1 MKNTLT
7 TIGAVLAVFFLTYP
21 TLSDEQACAS
31 GQDCPVAKYSGI
43 KGDLVPNGKLIPLEA
58 KCVVTKDKNIIADN
72 NNEIII
78 DYKMQPDKIINT
90 SCIAS
95 IKKRFILTITG
106 TELNDQ
112 LNKDKKPESKAIT
125 VIRGFLQTISNPVI
139 VQHVN
144 TKPDESSNYK
154 TILTKK
160 SKLGKELR
168 PHEIVSFSIQ
178 LKWNNIESKKLK
190 IIEREHQWETFNDKG
205 SYIEYI
211 VYSPDVYDG
220 NNTATT
226 IKSNR
231 SEWLLPCKKCGA
243 VKPPEPIKE

>member
-58 KCVVTKDKNIIADN
+58 KCVVTKDKNIIDDD

-78 DYKMQPDKIINT
+78 DYKTQPDKIINT

-139 VQHVN
+139 VQDLN
-144 TKPDESSNYK
+144 TQPDEPKNYK
-154 TILTKK
+154 SILTRT
-160 SKLGKELR
+160 SKTGAELP
-168 PHEIVSFSIQ
+168 PHAIASFSVQ
-178 LKWNNIESKKLK
+178 LKWNNLESKKLK
-190 IIEREHQWETFNDKG
+190 IIEHEHQWETINDKG

-211 VYSPDVYDG
+211 AYSPNVHEGTPDQ
-220 NNTATT
+220 N
-226 IKSNR
+226 SLSFNR
-231 SEWLLPCKKCGA
+231 LEWLLPCKKCGA
-243 VKPPEPIKE
+243 VNPPEPIKE